1 MMNAVRR
8 FSCCGIAATL
18 LAYSI
23 SAFAATA
30 ENAPLLHTMFE
41 DHAVL
46 QRDAPIR
53 VWGEA
58 RAGDRVRVTLDGSS
72 ASGRADRKGDWEV
85 LLPAHTAGGPYVLTA
100 SAASGAR
107 RSAKDVLIGDVWL
120 CSGQSNMELPVER
133 TLDARSEILNATHET
148 IRLFVVPQGG
158 SATPLET
165 FAQPAQWQKSTPQSV
180 RDFSAACYYFA
191 RELQKH
197 VEVPM
202 GLIQS
207 AWGGARIQPWIS
219 PAALR
224 STGEF
229 ALETDVLAAYAKDPI
244 AGAKRWGEI
253 WQAWWRS
260 RPGLAAG
267 DAPWDAAYGG
277 EGWRDAPSQLGGY
290 QKWGV
295 ADLAD
300 FVGTVWYRTTVKL
313 SAQQAAQDAT
323 LAIGGVDEVDQT
335 FVNGRGVGS
344 SYIETGSGYALGR
357 GVLHAGENLIAISIL
372 NTYMD
377 GGLIGPPEKMLL
389 RFGDGTSVPLSGAW
403 QYRKVPKEY
412 GDPPRAPWETA
423 GGISTLSNGM
433 IAPLGHYGLRGTLW
447 YQGESNTGDADG
459 YRRFL
464 RLLRSDWRAR
474 FGKDLP
480 MLIVQLAN
488 FGAAPTQPAESNWA
502 RLRDVQ
508 REVAAADPHSGLAVT
523 IDIGDRYDIHPANKQ
538 ELGRRVARLARH
550 VVYGERELAPSGP
563 VPQATK
569 RDADAIV
576 VSFGDVT
583 KGLVAYGADGP
594 VGFALCG
601 AHSDTCH
608 YATGEIR
615 GNDVVL
621 HAANASTAARVRYG
635 WADSPVVTLFDGAG
649 LPAGPFELTIPYSAA
664 KK

>member
-1 MMNAVRR
+1 MMKANPPTLFWLLLSA
-8 FSCCGIAATL
+8 L
-18 LAYSI
+18 LA
-23 SAFAATA
+23 FLGQTAAA
-30 ENAPLLHTMFE
+30 AADASLLHALFR

-46 QRDAPIR
+46 QRDVLIR

-58 RAGDRVRVTLDGSS
+58 KAGDRVSVTLDGSS
-72 ASGRADRKGDWEV
+72 ASGRADRKGNWEV
-85 LLPAHTAGGPYVLTA
+85 LLPAHAAGGPFVLTA
-100 SAASGAR
+100 TAASGAKQ
-107 RSAKDVLIGDVWL
+107 SADDVLVGDVWL

-148 IRLFVVPQGG
+148 IRLFAVPQGG

-165 FAQPAQWQKSTPQSV
+165 FAKPTQWQKSTPQSA

-191 RELQKH
+191 RELQKT
-197 VEVPM
+197 VDVPM

-229 ALETDVLAAYAKDPI
+229 GRETDVLAAYAKDRI

-260 RPGLAAG
+260 RPSLPAG
-267 DAPWDAAYGG
+267 DGPWDAAHGG
-277 EGWRDAPSQLGGY
+277 EGWRDAPPQLGGY

-323 LAIGGVDEVDQT
+323 LTVGNVDEVDET
-335 FVNGRGVGS
+335 FVNRQGVGS
-344 SYIETGSGYALGR
+344 SYIDTGSGYPLGR
-357 GVLHAGENLIAISIL
+357 GLLHAGDNLIAISIL

-389 RFGDGTSVPLSGAW
+389 HLGDGSSVPLDGVW

-433 IAPLGHYGLRGTLW
+433 IEPLGHYRLRGMLW
-447 YQGESNTGDADG
+447 SQGESNTGDPDG

-488 FGAAPTQPAESNWA
+488 FGAAPTKPGESNWA

-508 REVAAADPHSGLAVT
+508 REIAADDAHSGLAVT

-538 ELGRRVARLARH
+538 ELGRRLARLVRH

-563 VPQATK
+563 VPLAAT

-583 KGLVAYGADGP
+583 NGLVAYGADGP

-601 AHSDTCH
+601 AQADTCR
-608 YATGEIR
+608 YASGEIR
-615 GNDVVL
+615 GSDVVL
-621 HAANASTAARVRYG
+621 HAANASTATRVRYG
-635 WADSPVVTLFDGAG
+635 WADNPVVTLFDGAG
-649 LPAGPFELTIPYSAA
+649 LPAGPFELPIPFAA